1 MSSFQR
7 ETYHHGQ
14 LRPELIA
21 QAKALVAEAGPEAV
35 SLREAARRSGV
46 SATATYRH
54 FRDKDALLAA
64 VAAEG
69 FREFTATLVAS
80 IADGRPF
87 AMMGRTYVEFALA
100 HPGLFRLMFSPLIR
114 ERDQHPELAEAAQCA
129 FAALRAAA
137 SRGRGRGSCVGD
149 ETTAVAAW
157 SLAHGLAHLLLDG
170 VLPAE
175 HANALIEAVLDSAT
189 FA

>member
-54 FRDKDALLAA
+54 FRDKEALLAA

-69 FREFTATLVAS
+69 FREFTAALVAS
-80 IADGRPF
+80 IADGQPF
-87 AMMGRTYVEFALA
+87 SAMGRTYVEFALA
-100 HPGLFRLMFSPLIR
+100 RPGLFRLMFSPLIR
-114 ERDQHPELAEAAQCA
+114 DRDQHPELAEAAERA
-129 FAALRAAA
+129 FEALRAAA
-137 SRGRGRGSCVGD
+137 RHGRGGGGGG

-157 SLAHGLAHLLLDG
+157 SLAHGLARLLLDG

-175 HANALIEAVLDSAT
+175 HANALIEAVLDSAS